1 MDSVR
6 ITITRGVNPDGTGGE
21 LADDASALLGTLPD
35 GTPVLD
41 AACAAFAAAYGVH
54 RIPEPTEEDPNATK
68 PVTLY
73 RNLAYRLRQ
82 HANEVVEGY
91 VQQQT
96 KQAAAVQAS
105 AAVNAAFASVQVVDH
120 LEV

>member
-6 ITITRGVNPDGTGGE
+6 ITITRGVSPDGTGG
-21 LADDASALLGTLPD
+21 AIVDDASAVLGNLPD

-54 RIPEPTEEDPNATK
+54 RIPAPTEEDPEATAA
-68 PVTLY
+68 VTPF

-82 HANEVVEGY
+82 HANEVVAGY
-91 VQQQT
+91 VQQQA
-96 KQAAAVQAS
+96 KEAATVQAS

-120 LEV
+120 LN